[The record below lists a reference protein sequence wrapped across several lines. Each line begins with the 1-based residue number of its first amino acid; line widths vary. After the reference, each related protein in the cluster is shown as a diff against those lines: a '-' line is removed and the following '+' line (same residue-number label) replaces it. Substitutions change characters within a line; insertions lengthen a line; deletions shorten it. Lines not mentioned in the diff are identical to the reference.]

1 MNDAQPIRRQVD
13 QHAIHIPK
21 NSGLLPCLYIP
32 IAARDLNAIETYVGR
47 IIMPLT
53 TDATDK
59 ALVVEAHE
67 PEKADDRLAIWRH
80 PAAGILQHSK
90 QVWVHV
96 DFRNYR
102 RGYMEA
108 FPDFDLSGLVICHV
122 MDRRVARLKGFM
134 YLRII
139 PVSRGGH
146 SSHGALSAGWAVE
159 YHSSP
164 EMRERNRLSQ
174 AAVQY
179 ADLADIAKMLQ
190 VKNGGSFVDKVKETQ
205 KLVDLPDATS

>member
-1 MNDAQPIRRQVD
+1 MNNAQPIRRPVD

-32 IAARDLNAIETYVGR
+32 IAARDLNAIETYVGKIVMR
-47 IIMPLT
+47 LT
-53 TDATDK
+53 SDATDR
-59 ALVVEAHE
+59 ALLVEAHE

-80 PAAGILQHSK
+80 PAAAILQHSK
-90 QVWVHV
+90 QVWVHA

-108 FPDFDLSGLVICHV
+108 FPDFDLSDVVIECV
-122 MDRRVARLKGFM
+122 MNRRVARLKGFM
-134 YLRII
+134 YLRLI
-139 PVSRGGH
+139 PISRA
-146 SSHGALSAGWAVE
+146 SSSYLGTSMGWAVQ

-164 EMRERNRLSQ
+164 EMREKNRVSH

-179 ADLADIAKMLQ
+179 ADLADIAMMLGM
-190 VKNGGSFVDKVKETQ
+190 KGGGSFVDDVNEAQ
-205 KLVDLPDATS
+205 KLVSLAHASG

>member
-1 MNDAQPIRRQVD
+1 VNNAQPIRRPID
-13 QHAIHIPK
+13 HHAIHIPK

-32 IAARDLNAIETYVGR
+32 IAARDIDAIETYVGR
-47 IIMPLT
+47 IVTRLT
-53 TDATDK
+53 SDANDT
-59 ALVVEAHE
+59 ALLVEAHE
-67 PEKADDRLAIWRH
+67 PEKADERLAIWRH
-80 PAAGILQHSK
+80 PAASILQHSR
-90 QVWVHV
+90 QVWVHA
-96 DFRNYR
+96 DFRSYR
-102 RGYMEA
+102 RGYLEA
-108 FPDFDLSGLVICHV
+108 FPDFESSGLVIDHV
-122 MDRRVARLKGFM
+122 MDRRVARLKGFV
-134 YLRII
+134 YLRIL
-139 PVSRGGH
+139 PVSRGP

-179 ADLADIAKMLQ
+179 ADLADIAKMIQ